1 MFFDGWYPLLRILV
15 VGPCAYVGLVALL
28 RVSGKRTLSK
38 FNAFD
43 LIVTVALGSTLA
55 TVILSKDVALA
66 DGCLALLLLVGLQ
79 LSATWLSVRSPAVS
93 NVIKS
98 TPRLLA
104 YRGEFLDDALRCE
117 RVTRGEVLAAAREQG
132 VGQMANVAAVVIET
146 DGTISVVRRGDGLP
160 TTTARD
166 VGGYPPDDA
175 TPGAAGRG

>member
-15 VGPCAYVGLVALL
+15 GGPCAYVGLVALL

-79 LSATWLSVRSPAVS
+79 LSATWLSVRSPTVS

-104 YRGEFLDDALRCE
+104 YRGEFLDDALRRE

-132 VGQMANVAAVVIET
+132 VAHLADVAAVVIET
-146 DGTISVVRRGDGLP
+146 DGTISVVQMTDGP
-160 TTTARD
+160 ATTPRD
-166 VGGYPPDDA
+166 VAGYPPGA
-175 TPGAAGRG
+175 GPGSDGGD